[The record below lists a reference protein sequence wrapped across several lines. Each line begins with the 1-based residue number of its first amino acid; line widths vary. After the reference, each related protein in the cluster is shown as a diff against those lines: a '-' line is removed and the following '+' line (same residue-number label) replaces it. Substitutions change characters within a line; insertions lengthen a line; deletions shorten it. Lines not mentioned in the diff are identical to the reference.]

1 MKMTRMEKQFVNRKK
16 KSERNIKKLELAL
29 EYIDMEK
36 IKTVLE
42 IGCGIGF
49 VSHYLA
55 EKYNFTVYG
64 TDYDDEQIQ
73 IACNIQPKIN
83 RLSFQV
89 EDAAKLSFGDLSV
102 DLVLSQNV
110 FHHIPNW
117 GNAVQEI
124 ARVLSPGGYLVWLDL
139 AFPGIVKN
147 IFLPLVR
154 NYGLYTVQDIE
165 KAFETHKF
173 KKLYHER
180 TVHGPFSQHHFVL
193 QHD

>member
-16 KSERNIKKLELAL
+16 KSERNIEKLELAF
-29 EYIDMEK
+29 EYIDMKK

-42 IGCGIGF
+42 IGCGTGF

-64 TDYDDEQIQ
+64 TDYDDEQIE
-73 IACNIQPKIN
+73 IANNMQPKIG

-89 EDAAKLSFGDLSV
+89 EDAAKLSFGDTSV

-117 GNAVQEI
+117 ENAVQEI

-139 AFPGIVKN
+139 TFPGIVKN
-147 IFLPLVR
+147 IFHPLVR

-165 KAFETHKF
+165 KAFETRKF
-173 KKLYHER
+173 KKLYHDR